1 MSESLSLGATVRQV
15 VTAAQVCT
23 LAVCLLLI
31 LPLSAESQ
39 AWAQTPP
46 SLTSQ
51 QPPIRVTVEPV
62 YQSVT
67 DGDQT
72 VSQWSTRMIAVV
84 PVLRTLQ
91 FNLQTSAAGLD
102 GSGVNTL
109 QGVDDVSLGV
119 MYARALPLGSIV
131 ASTDVSLPTGKRELT
146 AGEWQTAIFASQN
159 VYDFRVSGYGQGLNV
174 EPRITWAVPATDNI
188 MLGIGASYH
197 YRGAYMPTTTL
208 AGDYDPGDEI
218 EVFGGGDLRVG
229 DHNAVSADLS
239 FTRFGTDTVDGRRQY
254 EARYKVA
261 GTLRYLYQQSF
272 SSVRVIGRLQHWP
285 ESRVFVSS
293 LGVGANAVS
302 SDQQVVP
309 SEWSLRATG
318 STRVVRWLDL
328 RGTLAGHRFNETAV
342 QDMTMVGTARL
353 HPTFHLPG
361 DVYLTPSVGYSLGGI
376 TRFETG
382 IRTEVR
388 F

>member
-1 MSESLSLGATVRQV
+1 MPHRIRRAV
-15 VTAAQVCT
+15 AAV
-23 LAVCLLLI
+23 ASVLLI
-31 LPLSAESQ
+31 LSFGAAPTLM
-39 AWAQTPP
+39 AQTPP

-51 QPPIRVTVEPV
+51 QPPIQVSVQPV

-67 DGDQT
+67 DNGQT
-72 VSQWSTRMIAVV
+72 VTQWSTRMSAVI

-102 GSGVNTL
+102 GDGMNAL
-109 QGVDDVSLGV
+109 QGIDDVRLGV

-146 AGEWQTAIFASQN
+146 AGEWQTAVFASQN
-159 VYDFRVSGYGQGLNV
+159 VYGFRVSGYGQGLNV
-174 EPRITWAVPATDNI
+174 EPRITWAVSANDNI

-208 AGDYDPGDEI
+208 DGDYDPGDEI
-218 EVFGGGDLRVG
+218 EVFGGGDVRMG
-229 DHNAVSADLS
+229 EHNAVSADLS
-239 FTRFGTDTVDGRRQY
+239 FTRFGTDTVDGTRQY

-261 GTLRYLYQQSF
+261 GTLRYLYQQDF

-285 ESRVFVSS
+285 ESRIYVAT
-293 LGVGANAVS
+293 LGVGADPVF

-309 SEWSLRATG
+309 SEWSFRATG
-318 STRVVRWLDL
+318 STRVVQWLDL

-353 HPTFHLPG
+353 HPTVHLPG
-361 DVYLTPSVGYSLGGI
+361 DVYLTPSVGYSLGRI
-376 TRFETG
+376 TRFETS